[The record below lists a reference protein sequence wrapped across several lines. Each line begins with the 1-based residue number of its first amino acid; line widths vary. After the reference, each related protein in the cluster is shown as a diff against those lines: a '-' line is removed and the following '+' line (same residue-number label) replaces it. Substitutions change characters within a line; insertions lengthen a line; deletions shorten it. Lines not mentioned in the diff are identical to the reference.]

1 MKFRVKT
8 LFNKQCRMK
17 IALSVVIPSTFTFTF
32 TFPMK
37 LITCISSENDHIE
50 NIVYL
55 SLFFFLF
62 CFSRNKKHWFHRPM
76 SLQPIKNSI
85 E

>member
-1 MKFRVKT
+1 MEFRVKT
-8 LFNKQCRMK
+8 LFTKQYRMK
-17 IALSVVIPSTFTFTF
+17 IALTVVIQSTCTF

-55 SLFFFLF
+55 SLFFFCSVF
-62 CFSRNKKHWFHRPM
+62 
-76 SLQPIKNSI
+76 QEIKSI
-85 E
+85 GFIGR

>member
-55 SLFFFLF
+55 SLFFFCSVF
-62 CFSRNKKHWFHRPM
+62 
-76 SLQPIKNSI
+76 QEIKSI
-85 E
+85 GFIGR